1 MFSAPTGKRAKREI
15 ALYALGGAS
24 TTPPAF
30 SGSQR
35 TKKSYRRRVWLTLGG
50 KEEKVGNLKKKFLD
64 LVAQKKKA
72 LAPHEGFV
80 GIRADGALKGTNGD
94 IDGELVPLSSSSG
107 SGGEEGFFFIPAAP
121 LRALEG
127 EALEITPQAQVVVVR
142 GGNITLTLGVFGDE
156 YPPLVLPP
164 RPGEEEEGFGV
175 EVPMEGDFLRSFAEA
190 MRTVVPMAAQE
201 GASRPLFQGVQVECG
216 GAFRVVA
223 TDGYRL
229 GLKDLGNLQ
238 VPRAREFSL
247 ILPRKWV
254 PALAGLLEEG
264 KRGTLYPNG
273 TGVGVVLEGDSWI
286 ARLYVRAIPG
296 KLPPYEGLI
305 PQGPWGSIARFG
317 AEEAL
322 RVLEKLSPLSDEG
335 RVRVS
340 LTPERLK
347 FEVAGPYGGGEAIIQ
362 ARTEGTESSFSFHLE
377 HLSDALRG
385 ARGEVEM
392 KFLPESPSPSPVL
405 IESEGYKALI
415 VPLKE

>member
-1 MFSAPTGKRAKREI
+1 MR
-15 ALYALGGAS
+15 
-24 TTPPAF
+24 
-30 SGSQR
+30 SQA
-35 TKKSYRRRVWLTLGG
+35 
-50 KEEKVGNLKKKFLD
+50 KKFLD
-64 LVAQKKKA
+64 LVHKKKT

-80 GIRADGALKGTNGD
+80 GLRADGALRGTNGD
-94 IDGELVPLSSSSG
+94 IDGELVPLSPSSSTFGTLGDEG
-107 SGGEEGFFFIPAAP
+107 SFFFVPAAP
-121 LRALEG
+121 LRALIEED
-127 EALEITPQAQVVVVR
+127 EALEITPQGSQVVVR
-142 GGNITLTLGVFGDE
+142 GGNMTLTLGVFGGE

-164 RPGEEEEGFGV
+164 RPGEEEGFGV
-175 EVPMEGDFLRSFAEA
+175 EVPMEKAFLRSFAEA
-190 MRTVVPMAAQE
+190 MRTVVRMAAQE
-201 GASRPLFQGVQVECG
+201 GTSRPLFQGVQVEYG
-216 GAFRVVA
+216 GAVRVVA

-229 GLKDLGNLQ
+229 ALKEINLQ
-238 VPRAREFSL
+238 APRTREFSF

-264 KRGTLYPNG
+264 KKGTLYPNG

-305 PQGPWGSIARFG
+305 PQGPWGWVARFG

-322 RVLEKLSPLSDEG
+322 RTLERLSPLSDEG

-340 LTPERLK
+340 LTPEGLRL
-347 FEVAGPYGGGEAIIQ
+347 EVTGPYGGGEALVQ
-362 ARTEGTESSFSFHLE
+362 ARTEESEPPAPLFFHLE
-377 HLSDALRG
+377 HLSDSLRG
-385 ARGEVEM
+385 VKGEVEM